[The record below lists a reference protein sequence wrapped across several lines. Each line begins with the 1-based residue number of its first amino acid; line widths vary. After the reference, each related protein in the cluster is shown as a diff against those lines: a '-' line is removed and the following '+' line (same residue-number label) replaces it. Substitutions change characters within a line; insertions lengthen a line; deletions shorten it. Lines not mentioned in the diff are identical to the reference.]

1 MPVRWILDERIIKE
15 EMWKLIKDSGWKDNK
30 GEDSKAGIPLWSRAP
45 ACLYP
50 SSQLYVKTFKAKTSQ
65 NVIKHYKASKSVLNI
80 TKRQG
85 TCLFGR
91 PLCQT
96 VDRKT
101 GSNMQKYMRN
111 GFNWM
116 MLSRMIWM
124 TWMTWTMTWMLIM
137 WMMLVR
143 MSRMT
148 QVINDFGADAVKLP
162 GFTVY
167 DGWSARHLYTQCY
180 SPSRPTLCHACLD
193 ASMLCYASMPCYV

>member
-1 MPVRWILDERIIKE
+1 MPVRWILDERIIKD

-45 ACLYP
+45 AYL
-50 SSQLYVKTFKAKTSQ
+50 SSQLCVKTFKAKTSQ
-65 NVIKHYKASKSVLNI
+65 NLIKDYKTSKSVLNI

-85 TCLFGR
+85 ICLLGQ

-101 GSNMQKYMRN
+101 GSCIQKYMSK

-116 MLSRMIWM
+116 MLARM
-124 TWMTWTMTWMLIM
+124 TWMMIM

>member
-1 MPVRWILDERIIKE
+1 MRCESLYRILVERIIKE
-15 EMWKLIKDSGWKDNK
+15 KIQRLAFLYEVGHL
-30 GEDSKAGIPLWSRAP
+30 P
-45 ACLYP
+45 AYP

-65 NVIKHYKASKSVLNI
+65 NVIKHYKASKSVKNI

-85 TCLFGR
+85 TCLLGQ

-101 GSNMQKYMRN
+101 GSYMQKYMRN

-167 DGWSARHLYTQCY
+167 DGWSARHLYTQ
-180 SPSRPTLCHACLD
+180 
-193 ASMLCYASMPCYV
+193 